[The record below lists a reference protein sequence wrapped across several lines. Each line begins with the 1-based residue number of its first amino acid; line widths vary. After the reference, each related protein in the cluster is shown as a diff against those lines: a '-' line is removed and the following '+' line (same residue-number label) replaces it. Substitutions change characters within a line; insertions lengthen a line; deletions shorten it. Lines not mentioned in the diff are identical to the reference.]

1 MEKKN
6 LLSLTILIFV
16 TVISFFFWFTW
27 RNNLEVSANL
37 TIYLAGIL
45 ILIPLITIL
54 DALFLL
60 GRKGYVI
67 TALVL
72 LMLPVFYI
80 GQGFIVYAVI
90 TFIFGLIGLFITYQ
104 SFLRN
109 EKLYKK
115 FSIRHLLPSKI
126 FYSL

>member
-16 TVISFFFWFTW
+16 TVISFIFWFTW

-72 LMLPVFYI
+72 LMLPVFISDRFYRLCRNHLYFWPYR
-80 GQGFIVYAVI
+80 FIYNLSVV
-90 TFIFGLIGLFITYQ
+90 
-104 SFLRN
+104 
-109 EKLYKK
+109 
-115 FSIRHLLPSKI
+115 P
-126 FYSL
+126 